1 MTHVPKLAKSG
12 PVHNTRTVILKVVA
26 HEDEAERL
34 RMAARGAGATLSG
47 WLRTIGLREAHIL
60 TARTRLQ
67 ASLDEIRDI
76 LETTDAR

>member
-1 MTHVPKLAKSG
+1 MTS
-12 PVHNTRTVILKVVA
+12 VA
-26 HEDEAERL
+26 VELTANANHTGLEVNVLPDEAERL